1 MSREY
6 LCTLVLSNVEVFARR
21 LHAREGLRT
30 GRRRTAA
37 GRGCRH
43 MYGRRKYTVSFC
55 PYVCL
60 GVCGGVGGWGWG
72 GGRGGGRGVED
83 ACKDAR
89 VVRAGRSWRRRHS
102 VLRRGYPEEAV
113 E

>member
-21 LHAREGLRT
+21 LHAREGLRR
-30 GRRRTAA
+30 GRRRTDA

-55 PYVCL
+55 LYVCL
-60 GVCGGVGGWGWG
+60 GVCGGWVGGGGVG
-72 GGRGGGRGVED
+72 GGVGDGVW
-83 ACKDAR
+83 R
-89 VVRAGRSWRRRHS
+89 VLVRMHGS
-102 VLRRGYPEEAV
+102 
-113 E
+113 